1 MEVAAQLQREN
12 SEGTEKRLLN
22 LRPFQK
28 GVSGNPGGRP
38 RGSSVS
44 AALRRLVAEG
54 NTADEIAQVIVAKAR
69 EGDIDFLRL
78 LLDRA
83 EGGVMKQIQLS
94 APKPPEEMTLEEIVG
109 ELRYG
114 PPAIEIEGGSA
125 QPVALNSLT

>member
-1 MEVAAQLQREN
+1 M
-12 SEGTEKRLLN
+12 N

-38 RGSSVS
+38 KGSSVS
-44 AALRRLVAEG
+44 AAIKRLVAEG
-54 NTADEIAQVIVAKAR
+54 NTAEEIAKVIVSKAL

-94 APKPPEEMTLEEIVG
+94 APKPPEEMTLEEMVA

-114 PPAIEIEGGSA
+114 RPAIEAEVGNPHA
-125 QPVALNSLT
+125 VALNSAT